1 MRRPD
6 ASRARRGVTRLL
18 EGKSAL
24 VTGGGSGIGRA
35 TCVAMAREG
44 ARVTVAD
51 LSEAGAADTAAHIRA
66 AGGQAQSVVADVTKP
81 DEVAAMVAAAVSA
94 YGRLDCAHNNAGIA
108 AVHVGAG
115 GQRVGDISQESWDRM
130 IAVNLTGVWLC
141 MKHELAA
148 MEARGGGGA
157 IVNTSSIAGLV
168 GLPGSNAYVAAKHGV
183 VGLTRAAAIDHAEAG
198 IRINAVCPG
207 YIDTPM
213 VGEAMTR
220 RGGQILSTVPMRRLG
235 LAEDIAEAVVWLCSD
250 RSGFVTGSTVTVD
263 GGYTAG

>member
-1 MRRPD
+1 MT
-6 ASRARRGVTRLL
+6 GLL
-18 EGKSAL
+18 QGKSAL

-35 TCVAMAREG
+35 TSIAMGREG

-51 LSEAGAADTAAHIRA
+51 LSEAGAAETAAHIRA
-66 AGGQAQSVVADVTKP
+66 AGGEAQFVVVDVTKA
-81 DEVAAMVAAAVSA
+81 DQVETMVAAAVSA
-94 YGRLDCAHNNAGIA
+94 FGRLDCAHNNAGIA
-108 AVHVGAG
+108 AANVGAG
-115 GQRVGDISQESWDRM
+115 GQRVGDISQAAWDRL

-148 MEARGGGGA
+148 MERYGSGA

-168 GLPGSNAYVAAKHGV
+168 GLPGSHAYVAAKHGV
-183 VGLTRAAAIDHAEAG
+183 IGLTKAASIDHAEAG
-198 IRINAVCPG
+198 IRVNAVCPG
-207 YIDTPM
+207 YIDTPL

-220 RGGQILSTVPMRRLG
+220 RGAQILSTVPMRRLG

-250 RSGFVTGSTVTVD
+250 RSGFVTGATLTVD

>member
-1 MRRPD
+1 M
-6 ASRARRGVTRLL
+6 TRLL

-35 TCVAMAREG
+35 TCITMAREG

-51 LSEAGAADTAAHIRA
+51 LPGPAADETVELVRA
-66 AGGQAQSVVADVTKP
+66 AGGEAQAVVADVTKP
-81 DEVAAMVAAAVSA
+81 DEVAAMVAAAVTA
-94 YGRLDCAHNNAGIA
+94 YGRLDCAYNNAGVA

-115 GQRVGDISQESWDRM
+115 GKRVGDISQESWDRM
-130 IAVNLTGVWLC
+130 LAVNLTGVWLC

-148 MEARGGGGA
+148 MERQGGGV

-183 VGLTRAAAIDHAEAG
+183 IGLTKAAAIDHAATG
-198 IRINAVCPG
+198 VRVNAVCPG
-207 YIDTPM
+207 YIETPM
-213 VGEAMTR
+213 VAEAMAR
-220 RGGQILSTVPMRRLG
+220 RGDRILATVPMRRLG
-235 LAEDIAEAVVWLCSD
+235 LAGDIAEAVVWLCSD
-250 RSGFVTGSTVTVD
+250 RSGFVTGTTLTVD